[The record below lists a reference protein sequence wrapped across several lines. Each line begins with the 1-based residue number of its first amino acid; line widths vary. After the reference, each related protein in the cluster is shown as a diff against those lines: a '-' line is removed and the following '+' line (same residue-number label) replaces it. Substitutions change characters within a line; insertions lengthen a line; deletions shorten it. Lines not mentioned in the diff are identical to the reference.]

1 MAVIARTPRRPRKR
15 PTAPHARSLTLE
27 SLESRQLLA
36 TASVTHV
43 FRDDD
48 YAISGTFKYNLA
60 QSDYRDSIPNGQ
72 YSGTGHVYWQSPTIG
87 LAAFEGTATGPGS
100 DQVLFGGVWR
110 NCSSYTIR
118 DQGTMELSIDA
129 AQKKMDVFGGELGK
143 KAEAVLKQKLE
154 ASILG
159 KRTGTV
165 VVDVS
170 QAHVVVGVSWKQG
183 NVLDLEDEAATV
195 AGIVK
200 EEVPFVATLAVWAT
214 DAGEKKV
221 FSAKI
226 GHAPMQNINLAKIK
240 DYAKTRYIKFFEEV
254 KRGAEA
260 QAADDKK

>member
-1 MAVIARTPRRPRKR
+1 MHLSMRLPLLVFAFTFITSVASAGEITISREEFVAVTELKALKENPKNAKVPEAKLKQQASK
-15 PTAPHARSLTLE
+15 TA
-27 SLESRQLLA
+27 
-36 TASVTHV
+36 
-43 FRDDD
+43 
-48 YAISGTFKYNLA
+48 
-60 QSDYRDSIPNGQ
+60 
-72 YSGTGHVYWQSPTIG
+72 G
-87 LAAFEGTATGPGS
+87 LKPQDF
-100 DQVLFGGVWR
+100 
-110 NCSSYTIR
+110 
-118 DQGTMELSIDA
+118 DA
-129 AQKKMDVFGGELGK
+129 AQKKMDAFGGELGK